1 MEHVVEVTAK
11 RRLLCHV
18 SHADI
23 QTKNGIV
30 WTAVRHRA
38 ECHPYLKK
46 SKLIVVGG
54 WLIYTYLVST
64 INEDGTRMR
73 KKNMRYS
80 YMAGSRQHLI
90 CPCMRACLRCLN
102 SGRHGR
108 ATVCICC
115 CCYHGVAVLRLVVV
129 LLLLLPLCTKKL
141 NIRTYT

>member
-1 MEHVVEVTAK
+1 MEVTAK

-73 KKNMRYS
+73 KKNPIKYS
-80 YMAGSRQHLI
+80 LVHGWLSATTLDLLFH
-90 CPCMRACLRCLN
+90 ACLLALSR
-102 SGRHGR
+102 SGRHER
-108 ATVCICC
+108 TTYTMYVPA
-115 CCYHGVAVLRLVVV
+115 AVIMV
-129 LLLLLPLCTKKL
+129 LLLYCGWLWCCYYCCPCARR
-141 NIRTYT
+141 N